1 MRWRN
6 FVKRVVS
13 TRVAWMMRGIIKPGC
28 FRPIL
33 VTPKPMQ
40 WFWEQVSFQNT
51 FYILNKLA
59 GMLCLGIGNTSQ
71 NGCNTGRVWYKS
83 RGYDRYMHR
92 ACFASVPVCDLLSFI
107 HSPATSLWLTLLTVS
122 LVSGFCFLSAQLLL
136 NHLNRISRNE
146 MIRLHNDIHGKIPIP
161 LFLQYEENQSYRVWF
176 PQFFTETCS

>member
-59 GMLCLGIGNTSQ
+59 GMLCLGIGNTDVI
-71 NGCNTGRVWYKS
+71 RDVYDIKVWGMTATCIAHALPRLLYVT
-83 RGYDRYMHR
+83 
-92 ACFASVPVCDLLSFI
+92 FLSFM

-161 LFLQYEENQSYRVWF
+161 LFLQYEENQSYRVWLF